1 MACNDGSRCVYV
13 PTRATII
20 LSTPS
25 PNHIYLPLAHHSS
38 SHHPSYISTPRP
50 PLFIPPPFVYIY
62 PSPTTSSH
70 HPSYISTPR
79 PPLFIPPPFVY
90 IYPSPT
96 TLHPTTFRIYLPLAH
111 HSSSHHL
118 SSISTLYP
126 HHRYHRYQRTN
137 KKTLFYR
144 GLSRKPQ

>member
-38 SHHPSYISTPRP
+38 SHHPSS
-50 PLFIPPPFVYIY
+50 
-62 PSPTTSSH
+62 
-70 HPSYISTPR
+70 ISTPR

-96 TLHPTTFRIYLPLAH
+96 TLHPTTFHLYLPFTPTIDITAIKGQIKKLF
-111 HSSSHHL
+111 
-118 SSISTLYP
+118 STVAYRENLNDIL
-126 HHRYHRYQRTN
+126 RLGGTDG
-137 KKTLFYR
+137 KTFLPWGPLESAGELGNY
-144 GLSRKPQ
+144 